1 MQEWSRET
9 RSQHDR
15 ACHTEGSTAQDIHNG
30 ATPCE
35 SHRSSL
41 RWSIHN
47 VAHPMNGR
55 ISVLGL
61 VIAALFACDGSMQ
74 TVSLTAEDFRF
85 TPDLVR
91 VRASDPVTLSVY
103 NAGREVHEFDSPIL
117 MYAAKTSLPKETPES
132 ASTPGIVIRPGQ
144 SLRVVMAPPA
154 GTYLYICRRKGHA
167 NMTGTLIVE

>member
-1 MQEWSRET
+1 
-9 RSQHDR
+9 
-15 ACHTEGSTAQDIHNG
+15 
-30 ATPCE
+30 
-35 SHRSSL
+35 
-41 RWSIHN
+41 
-47 VAHPMNGR
+47 
-55 ISVLGL
+55 
-61 VIAALFACDGSMQ
+61 MQ

-91 VRASDPVTLSVY
+91 VRASAPLTLSVY

-132 ASTPGIVIRPGQ
+132 ASTTGILIRPGQ